1 MHEFVTAK
9 TGFTLDVNGYG
20 IFRQRPFLLTN
31 LFFGYMIGLMI
42 LGVIPF
48 IGQILPIVVI
58 PLFSFLFMQACYKID
73 SDTYVS
79 FRDLFNIFNRQTVNR
94 LLLLG
99 SFYLLYILLLAVIA
113 IWIDGGLLLG
123 TLSQQTQQELTSSQQ
138 TKLMLTLVLVI
149 ALYIPFTMAIWFATP
164 LIGWQ
169 KMSIGKAIFFSFFAV
184 LRSLKA
190 FLVYIFCW
198 LVLGMF
204 TPVILGSVLILM
216 GFQNLAM
223 FVMMILSVVLS
234 ILAYCSFYPTYKD
247 VFGQPDTDN

>member
-1 MHEFVTAK
+1 MNPITAK
-9 TGFTLDVNGYG
+9 TGFTWIVNGYG

-31 LFFGYMIGLMI
+31 LFFGYMISLMVV
-42 LGVIPF
+42 GVIPF

-58 PLFSFLFMQACYKID
+58 PVFSFLFMQACYKID
-73 SDTYVS
+73 SGTYIS
-79 FRDLFNIFNRQTVNR
+79 FRDLFNIFNRQTMNR

-99 SFYLLYILLLAVIA
+99 SLYLLYTFLLAVIA
-113 IWIDGGLLLG
+113 IFIDGGLLLG
-123 TLSQQTQQELTSSQQ
+123 TVSQQTQQELTSSQQ
-138 TKLMLTLVLVI
+138 TKLILTLVLVI
-149 ALYIPFTMAIWFATP
+149 ALYIPFAMAVWFATP

-190 FLVYIFCW
+190 FLVYVFCW
-198 LVLGMF
+198 LVLGLFM
-204 TPVILGSVLILM
+204 PVILGSVLILM

-223 FVMMILSVVLS
+223 FVMMVLSVVLS

-247 VFGQPDTDN
+247 VFGQPDTDY

>member
-1 MHEFVTAK
+1 M
-9 TGFTLDVNGYG
+9 
-20 IFRQRPFLLTN
+20 
-31 LFFGYMIGLMI
+31 
-42 LGVIPF
+42 
-48 IGQILPIVVI
+48 
-58 PLFSFLFMQACYKID
+58 
-73 SDTYVS
+73 
-79 FRDLFNIFNRQTVNR
+79 NR

-99 SFYLLYILLLAVIA
+99 SLYLLYIFLLAVIA

-123 TLSQQTQQELTSSQQ
+123 TVSQQTQQELTSSQQ
-138 TKLMLTLVLVI
+138 TKLMLTFVLVI
-149 ALYIPFTMAIWFATP
+149 ALYIPFAMAVWFATP

-190 FLVYIFCW
+190 FLVYVFCW
-198 LVLGMF
+198 LVLGLFM
-204 TPVILGSVLILM
+204 PVILGSVLILM

-223 FVMMILSVVLS
+223 FVMMVLSVVLS

>member
-1 MHEFVTAK
+1 MNSITAK
-9 TGFTLDVNGYG
+9 TGWTWIVNGYG

-31 LFFGYMIGLMI
+31 LFFGYMIGLMV

-58 PLFSFLFMQACYKID
+58 PVFSFLFMQACYKID
-73 SDTYVS
+73 SGTYVS
-79 FRDLFNIFNRQTVNR
+79 FRDLFTVFNRQVMNR

-99 SFYLLYILLLAVIA
+99 SFYLLYTLLLSVIA
-113 IWIDGGLLLG
+113 IFIDGGLLLG
-123 TLSQQTQQELTSSQQ
+123 SISQQTQQELTSSQQ
-138 TKLMLTLVLVI
+138 TTMILTLVLMI
-149 ALYIPFTMAIWFATP
+149 ALYIPFAMAVWFATP

-169 KMSIGKAIFFSFFAV
+169 KMSLGKAIFFSFFAV

-190 FLVYIFCW
+190 FLIYILCW
-198 LVLGMF
+198 LVLGLFM
-204 TPVILGSVLILM
+204 PIIIGSVLILM
-216 GFQNLAM
+216 GVQNVAM

>member
-1 MHEFVTAK
+1 MNSITAK
-9 TGFTLDVNGYG
+9 TGFTWIVNGYG

-190 FLVYIFCW
+190 FLV
-198 LVLGMF
+198 
-204 TPVILGSVLILM
+204 
-216 GFQNLAM
+216 
-223 FVMMILSVVLS
+223 
-234 ILAYCSFYPTYKD
+234 
-247 VFGQPDTDN
+247 

>member
-1 MHEFVTAK
+1 MNSITAK
-9 TGFTLDVNGYG
+9 TGFTWIVNGYG

>member
-1 MHEFVTAK
+1 MNSMTAK
-9 TGFTLDVNGYG
+9 TGWTWIVNGYG

-31 LFFGYMIGLMI
+31 LFFGYMIGLMA

-48 IGQILPIVVI
+48 IGQILPAVVI
-58 PLFSFLFMQACYKID
+58 PLFSFLFMQACFKID
-73 SDTYVS
+73 SGTYVS

-99 SFYLLYILLLAVIA
+99 SLYLLYIFLLAVIA

-123 TLSQQTQQELTSSQQ
+123 TVSQQTQQELTSSQQ
-138 TKLMLTLVLVI
+138 TKLMLTFVLVI
-149 ALYIPFTMAIWFATP
+149 ALYIPFAMAVWFATP

-190 FLVYIFCW
+190 FLVYVFCW
-198 LVLGMF
+198 LVLGLFM
-204 TPVILGSVLILM
+204 PVILGSVLILM

-223 FVMMILSVVLS
+223 FVMMVLSVVLS
-234 ILAYCSFYPTYKD
+234 ILVYCSFYPTYKD